1 MRRKRVPQALKC
13 FPSHRHLLS
22 SPMNNQSPVNLPLVM
37 LPIVLHT
44 YAMGYINKRSPKQ
57 RLLALHRNVLHRHAL
72 PPQAIPTSRGE
83 RIYQPAPVQCNV
95 KVAQVEILVAYW
107 IGWEDMQGLPGINAT
122 RFRLE
127 STTSLIIRQTLI

>member
-13 FPSHRHLLS
+13 FLSHRHLLS

-37 LPIVLHT
+37 LPTVLHT
-44 YAMGYINKRSPKQ
+44 YAMEYINKRSPKQ
-57 RLLALHRNVLHRHAL
+57 RLLVLHRNVLHRHAL

-83 RIYQPAPVQCNV
+83 RIYQPAPGQCNV
-95 KVAQVEILVAYW
+95 KVAQVAIPVAYW
-107 IGWEDMQGLPGINAT
+107 IGWEGMQGLTGINAT

-127 STTSLIIRQTLI
+127 STTSLIIHQTLI